1 MHMGASRLVNLQRHR
16 IAQCRSI
23 VIRILGEEGV
33 PVQVDGEAWL
43 HPPGIIRIVHKNRVQ
58 LVCRDRAM
66 EQQLKGGAMPRA
78 YYREHAHPVLLPLDE
93 EESHML
99 RSLIGAAKQLHHH
112 VILIHHALDGRESAE
127 LASLAGS
134 LQDAMKTVTSDGIM
148 TLDAPELRRRSAII
162 VTRLRQCIEVSK
174 RVLLEKFQDT
184 QCDAAGKLS
193 QSIYVVESLL
203 GKCHQ
208 EGDLLFFTIRQ
219 DPPVFMLF
227 ILTKNR
233 VLPQCVQKLSF

>member
-1 MHMGASRLVNLQRHR
+1 M
-16 IAQCRSI
+16 
-23 VIRILGEEGV
+23 
-33 PVQVDGEAWL
+33 
-43 HPPGIIRIVHKNRVQ
+43 
-58 LVCRDRAM
+58 
-66 EQQLKGGAMPRA
+66 
-78 YYREHAHPVLLPLDE
+78 
-93 EESHML
+93 
-99 RSLIGAAKQLHHH
+99 
-112 VILIHHALDGRESAE
+112 IHHALDGRESVE
-127 LASLAGS
+127 LATLAGS

-162 VTRLRQCIEVSK
+162 VSRLRHCIEVSK

-219 DPPVFMLF
+219 DPQV
-227 ILTKNR
+227 ILNFVR
-233 VLPQCVQKLSF
+233 YLCA